1 MEDMY
6 DCVVPHGDI
15 EDVDE
20 MSSDDD
26 PVDDPVEIVE
36 QPNDQESALA
46 ESDDLTESQILEK
59 YK

>member
-46 ESDDLTESQILEK
+46 ESDDLTESQL
-59 YK
+59 